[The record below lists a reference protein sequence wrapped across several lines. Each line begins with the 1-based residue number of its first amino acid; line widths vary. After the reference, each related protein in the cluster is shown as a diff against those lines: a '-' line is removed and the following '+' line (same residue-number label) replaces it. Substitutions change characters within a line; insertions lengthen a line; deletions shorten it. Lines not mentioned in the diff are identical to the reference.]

1 MSLNI
6 KNCTKNREGFFK
18 TNNISL
24 DFASSPIKNIKKIIK
39 RNTRAS
45 SFNSFIYNK
54 TEGILKNSNPF
65 TIGIQNINSS
75 SKIMLKKNTFTNI
88 KKNIPSKSKKK
99 HNKAKTKD
107 ITVLPSTS
115 NYRGFILSKQKNM
128 KINLRNNFQH
138 SFLFKS
144 NDILGGGIDG
154 YSLGEKAD
162 TIYQNNN
169 ISKNKLLLTH
179 FNNNSKRIQEKNKS
193 TIFQSGKHHIV
204 IEPIFQS
211 NKKFI
216 DFNRMSGNSKTK
228 TTKNSITKSIKKFK
242 SNKYLMSANYNNSE
256 ISSDDQLGIINDFDY
271 CLYKNIKNDINKK
284 ISRQYIHSNKN
295 KKKKSRDRLKYID
308 GIYIDQNFLTTII
321 SENKQIKQKNEE
333 LSLKFDGIKSEFELI
348 KKDNK
353 DIKEELKEKT
363 KFLQDMKMT
372 LDIFSKELIKL
383 QNLNKSVNSEVS
395 LNNSNNTQNN
405 SCRVVVNNNQN
416 LNSNNNNINKNM
428 NNNEKKIINNINNN
442 NNNLIEKQNIANQN
456 MNPELISA
464 KNLSTNLNSNN
475 TESENINNN
484 IIINNINNNTNN
496 INNSNIKKTK
506 IEKIHQLPLKNIMQF
521 CQMNGNKCGSMENN
535 SSKNFCKETKDTT
548 EKDADGGHNKLS
560 PLGSED
566 KAVVSEKE
574 ESESL
579 DFTSISLAENLNI
592 DEESYKY
599 VITKINNNQ
608 LIQNDNLAE
617 NNNGS
622 IKNKKNNV
630 CGLPKKLNFIKQK
643 NSNDFNEEFLK
654 NYDKFSDSWRREVEK
669 MLKRTTNKNNNND
682 KNNDKNG

>member
-6 KNCTKNREGFFK
+6 KNYAKSREAFFK

-45 SFNSFIYNK
+45 SFNSFVYNK

-75 SKIMLKKNTFTNI
+75 SKLMLKKNTFTNI

-107 ITVLPSTS
+107 ITVRPSTS
-115 NYRGFILSKQKNM
+115 NYRGFILSKQKNL

-144 NDILGGGIDG
+144 NDIIGGGIDG
-154 YSLGEKAD
+154 YSLGDKAD

-169 ISKNKLLLTH
+169 MSKNKLLLTH
-179 FNNNSKRIQEKNKS
+179 FNNNSKRTQEKNKS

-216 DFNRMSGNSKTK
+216 DFNRMIGISKTK
-228 TTKNSITKSIKKFK
+228 TTKNSKGKSIKKFK
-242 SNKYLMSANYNNSE
+242 SNKYLANTNYNNSE

-271 CLYKNIKNDINKK
+271 CLYKNLKNDINKK

-295 KKKKSRDRLKYID
+295 KKKKSRDRLRYID

-321 SENKQIKQKNEE
+321 SENKLIKQKNEE
-333 LSLKFDGIKSEFELI
+333 LSLKFDGIKNEFELI

-353 DIKEELKEKT
+353 NIKEELKEKT
-363 KFLQDMKMT
+363 KFLQDMKTT
-372 LDIFSKELIKL
+372 LDFFSKELIKL
-383 QNLNKSVNSEVS
+383 QNLNKSVNNELSS
-395 LNNSNNTQNN
+395 NNSNNTQNN
-405 SCRVVVNNNQN
+405 SCRVLINNNQN
-416 LNSNNNNINKNM
+416 LNNNTNKNM
-428 NNNEKKIINNINNN
+428 SNNEKKIINNINNN
-442 NNNLIEKQNIANQN
+442 NNNNLIEKQNIISQNTNQ
-456 MNPELISA
+456 ELISA
-464 KNLSTNLNSNN
+464 KNVSTNLNSNN
-475 TESENINNN
+475 TESENNNN
-484 IIINNINNNTNN
+484 INNINNN
-496 INNSNIKKTK
+496 SNIKKSK

-521 CQMNGNKCGSMENN
+521 CQMNNKCGSLENN
-535 SSKNFCKETKDTT
+535 SSKNFYKETKDTT
-548 EKDADGGHNKLS
+548 EKDVDGGHNKLS
-560 PLGSED
+560 PVGSED

-592 DEESYKY
+592 DEESYKF
-599 VITKINNNQ
+599 VISKINNNQ
-608 LIQNDNLAE
+608 FIQNENLNE
-617 NNNGS
+617 
-622 IKNKKNNV
+622 IKNKKNAV

-669 MLKRTTNKNNNND
+669 MMKRNSNPNNNN
-682 KNNDKNG
+682 NSSNDKSDDKKG

>member
-6 KNCTKNREGFFK
+6 KNYAKSREAFFK

-45 SFNSFIYNK
+45 SFNSFVYNK

-75 SKIMLKKNTFTNI
+75 SKLMLKKNTFTNI

-107 ITVLPSTS
+107 ITVRPSTS
-115 NYRGFILSKQKNM
+115 NYRGFILSKQKNL

-144 NDILGGGIDG
+144 NDIIGGGIDG
-154 YSLGEKAD
+154 YSLGDKAD

-169 ISKNKLLLTH
+169 MSKNKLLLTH
-179 FNNNSKRIQEKNKS
+179 FNNNSKRTQEKNKS

-216 DFNRMSGNSKTK
+216 DFNRMSGISKTK
-228 TTKNSITKSIKKFK
+228 TTKNSKGKSIKKFK
-242 SNKYLMSANYNNSE
+242 SNKYLANTNYNNSE

-271 CLYKNIKNDINKK
+271 CLYKNLKNDINKK

-295 KKKKSRDRLKYID
+295 KKKKSRDRLRYID

-321 SENKQIKQKNEE
+321 SENKLIKQKNEE
-333 LSLKFDGIKSEFELI
+333 LSLKFDGIKNEFELI

-353 DIKEELKEKT
+353 NIKEELKEKT
-363 KFLQDMKMT
+363 KFLQDMKTT
-372 LDIFSKELIKL
+372 LDFFSKELIKL
-383 QNLNKSVNSEVS
+383 QNLNKSVNNELSS
-395 LNNSNNTQNN
+395 NNSNNTQNN
-405 SCRVVVNNNQN
+405 SCRVLINNNQN
-416 LNSNNNNINKNM
+416 LNNNTNKNM
-428 NNNEKKIINNINNN
+428 SNNEKKIINNINNN
-442 NNNLIEKQNIANQN
+442 NNNNLIEKQNIISQNTNQ
-456 MNPELISA
+456 ELISA
-464 KNLSTNLNSNN
+464 KNVSTNLNSNN
-475 TESENINNN
+475 TESENNNN
-484 IIINNINNNTNN
+484 INNIN
-496 INNSNIKKTK
+496 NNSNIKKTK

-521 CQMNGNKCGSMENN
+521 CQMNNKCGSLENN
-535 SSKNFCKETKDTT
+535 SSKNFYKETKDTT
-548 EKDADGGHNKLS
+548 EKDVDGGHNKLS
-560 PLGSED
+560 PVGSED

-592 DEESYKY
+592 DEESYKF
-599 VITKINNNQ
+599 VISKINNNQ
-608 LIQNDNLAE
+608 FIQNENLNE
-617 NNNGS
+617 
-622 IKNKKNNV
+622 IKNKKNAV

-669 MLKRTTNKNNNND
+669 MMKRNSNPNNNN
-682 KNNDKNG
+682 NSSNDKSDDKKG

>member
-6 KNCTKNREGFFK
+6 KNYAKSREAFFK

-45 SFNSFIYNK
+45 SFNSFVYNK

-75 SKIMLKKNTFTNI
+75 SKLMLKKNTFTNI

-107 ITVLPSTS
+107 ITVRPSTS
-115 NYRGFILSKQKNM
+115 NYRGFILSKQKNL

-216 DFNRMSGNSKTK
+216 DFNRMSGISKTK
-228 TTKNSITKSIKKFK
+228 TTKNSKGKSIKKFK
-242 SNKYLMSANYNNSE
+242 SNKYLANTNYNNSE

-271 CLYKNIKNDINKK
+271 CLYKNLKNDINKK

-295 KKKKSRDRLKYID
+295 KKKKSRDRLRYID

-321 SENKQIKQKNEE
+321 SENKLIKQKNEE
-333 LSLKFDGIKSEFELI
+333 LSLKFDGIKNEFELI

-353 DIKEELKEKT
+353 NIKEELKEKT
-363 KFLQDMKMT
+363 KFLQDMKTT
-372 LDIFSKELIKL
+372 LDFFSKELIKL
-383 QNLNKSVNSEVS
+383 QNLNKSVNNELSS
-395 LNNSNNTQNN
+395 NNSNNTQNN
-405 SCRVVVNNNQN
+405 SCRVLINNNQN
-416 LNSNNNNINKNM
+416 LNNNTNKNM
-428 NNNEKKIINNINNN
+428 SNNEKKIINNINNN
-442 NNNLIEKQNIANQN
+442 NNNNLIEKQNIISQNTNQ
-456 MNPELISA
+456 ELISA
-464 KNLSTNLNSNN
+464 KNVSTNLNSNN
-475 TESENINNN
+475 TESENNNN
-484 IIINNINNNTNN
+484 INNIN
-496 INNSNIKKTK
+496 NNSNIKKTK

-521 CQMNGNKCGSMENN
+521 CQMNNKCGSLENN
-535 SSKNFCKETKDTT
+535 SSKNFYKETKDTT
-548 EKDADGGHNKLS
+548 EKDVDGGHNKLS
-560 PLGSED
+560 PVGSED

-592 DEESYKY
+592 DEESYKF
-599 VITKINNNQ
+599 VISKINNNQ
-608 LIQNDNLAE
+608 LIQNENLNE
-617 NNNGS
+617 
-622 IKNKKNNV
+622 IKNKKNAV

-669 MLKRTTNKNNNND
+669 MMKRNSNPNNNN
-682 KNNDKNG
+682 NSSNDKSDDKKG

>member
-6 KNCTKNREGFFK
+6 KNYAKSREAFFK

-45 SFNSFIYNK
+45 SFNSFVYNK

-75 SKIMLKKNTFTNI
+75 SKLMLKKNTFTNI

-107 ITVLPSTS
+107 ITVRPSTS
-115 NYRGFILSKQKNM
+115 NYRGFILSKQKNL

-144 NDILGGGIDG
+144 NDIIGGGIDG
-154 YSLGEKAD
+154 YSLGDKAD

-169 ISKNKLLLTH
+169 MSKNKLLLTH
-179 FNNNSKRIQEKNKS
+179 FNNNSKRTQEKNKS

-216 DFNRMSGNSKTK
+216 DFNRMSGISKTK
-228 TTKNSITKSIKKFK
+228 TTKNSKGKSIKKFK
-242 SNKYLMSANYNNSE
+242 SNKYLANTNYNNSE

-271 CLYKNIKNDINKK
+271 CLYKNLKNDINKK

-295 KKKKSRDRLKYID
+295 KKKKSRDRLRYID

-321 SENKQIKQKNEE
+321 SENKLIKQKNEE
-333 LSLKFDGIKSEFELI
+333 LSLKFDGIKNEFELI

-353 DIKEELKEKT
+353 NIKEELKEKT
-363 KFLQDMKMT
+363 KFLQDMKTT
-372 LDIFSKELIKL
+372 LDFFSKELIKL
-383 QNLNKSVNSEVS
+383 QNLNKSVNNELSS
-395 LNNSNNTQNN
+395 NNSNNTQNN
-405 SCRVVVNNNQN
+405 SCRVLINNNQN
-416 LNSNNNNINKNM
+416 LNNNTNKNM
-428 NNNEKKIINNINNN
+428 SNNEKKIINNINNN
-442 NNNLIEKQNIANQN
+442 NNNNLIEKQNIISQNTNQ
-456 MNPELISA
+456 ELISA
-464 KNLSTNLNSNN
+464 KNVSTNLNSNN
-475 TESENINNN
+475 TESENNNN
-484 IIINNINNNTNN
+484 INNIN
-496 INNSNIKKTK
+496 NNSNIKKTK

-521 CQMNGNKCGSMENN
+521 CQMNNKCGSLENN
-535 SSKNFCKETKDTT
+535 SSKNFYKETKDTT
-548 EKDADGGHNKLS
+548 EKDVDGGHNKLS
-560 PLGSED
+560 PVGSED

-592 DEESYKY
+592 DEESYKF
-599 VITKINNNQ
+599 VISKINNNQ
-608 LIQNDNLAE
+608 LIQNENLNE
-617 NNNGS
+617 
-622 IKNKKNNV
+622 IKNKKNAV

-669 MLKRTTNKNNNND
+669 MMKRNSNPNNNN
-682 KNNDKNG
+682 NSSNDKSDDKKG